1 MGNYFVTDFM
11 YSNKL
16 KAEFPKAI
24 HLQFGEITAP
34 LIISASRAT
43 DIPAFYSDWLINRFE
58 QGYAAKI
65 NPYDRSKIS
74 YLSLEKVKAI
84 VFWSKNPKPL
94 MENLSYFN
102 TRKIAYYF
110 QFTLNDYDKENLE
123 PGLPKL
129 NERIETFQRLSEKI
143 GKEKVIW
150 RFDPLIKTDITS
162 YDDLLERIMK
172 IADKIV
178 PFTDKLV
185 FSFAEIESYRK
196 VKRAF
201 SSRKDIFSL
210 TPDKYQATQ
219 EEKLYVARK
228 LSVLIPEFR
237 KLNPDFQIASCADSI
252 DYSAFGIVPNRCVD
266 DELLLKISDDDKL
279 QQFLRPS
286 LFRDEYYLKD
296 RGQRKNC
303 GCVLSRDIGA
313 YDSCPH
319 FCLYCYANSS
329 REAVLNKMSSFNKMS
344 DYI

>member
-1 MGNYFVTDFM
+1 MN
-11 YSNKL
+11 NNRK
-16 KAEFPKAI
+16 KAEFPKII
-24 HLQFGEITAP
+24 HPQFGEITAP

-58 QGYAAKI
+58 QRYVAKI

-74 YLSLEKVKAI
+74 YFSLEKVKAI
-84 VFWSKNPKPL
+84 VFWSKNPDPL

-110 QFTLNDYDKENLE
+110 QFTLNDYEKENLE

-129 NERIETFQRLSEKI
+129 NKRIETFKRLSEKI

-162 YDDLLERIMK
+162 FDDLIERIMK

-178 PFTDKLV
+178 TFTDKLV
-185 FSFAEIESYRK
+185 FSFVEIELYRK

-210 TPDKYQATQ
+210 TPEKYQATL
-219 EEKLYVARK
+219 EEKIDVAKK
-228 LSVLIPEFR
+228 LSSIIPELK

-252 DYSAFGIVPNRCVD
+252 DYSIYGIMPNRCID
-266 DELLLKISDDDKL
+266 DELLLKISDDAEL
-279 QQFLRPS
+279 HQFLRPS

-303 GCVLSRDIGA
+303 GCILSCDIGA

-329 REAVLNKMSSFNKMS
+329 REAVLNKIKPFNKMS
-344 DYI
+344 EYI